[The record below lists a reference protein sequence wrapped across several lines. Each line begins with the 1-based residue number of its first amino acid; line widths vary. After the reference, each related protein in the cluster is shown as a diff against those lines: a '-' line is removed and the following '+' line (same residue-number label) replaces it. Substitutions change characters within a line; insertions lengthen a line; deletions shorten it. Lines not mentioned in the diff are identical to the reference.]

1 MADTPY
7 KTQNFVF
14 QSKGIVAR
22 YADDAIPDG
31 FWLNEDNCEELAENS
46 VGSRLGTAILNRSG
60 NTIDPLSG
68 LVHSLAKL
76 AGLNGSAW
84 RYAGAGTSLYRRT
97 GLSQGPYTLIS
108 NTMSGQPW
116 QGVVYR
122 PDASSL
128 PYLFIADAAG
138 MLKDY
143 GTLSAPQQM
152 GIFQPQYPVQAQ
164 AQEPDLIILDN
175 YTGSSGSYSYTGIG
189 GGTIG
194 TYVNTTLTSAV
205 TATGIQTVT
214 VADPKQPGLFQ
225 LLTIDS
231 GPSQETVLALF
242 VTPTGFTADFTKTHT
257 IGATVTSKELSVT
270 VPASTTATVSK
281 SFGGTPIAAWPTT
294 LFQEDYIGLYLYV
307 TDPTQVQSIQLA
319 FDCGDGSFNSDYF
332 YKVIA
337 QGPLQALLSTATS
350 NTAAATTAATNVLLN
365 ESLGLY
371 GNSSSSITELNTGLD
386 NWSPLLIQL
395 SDFAGAGRADFND
408 PVFNW
413 AAVNGYQIT
422 IVMNDNSSATFKFSS
437 LILFGGAGP
446 DSFAGVGYD
455 WLFTFFNINDY
466 TESNPCMVMSNV
478 NPPLL
483 TNWVVPRRQPVL
495 LTLNYATPDTQSTHL
510 RIYRRGGTLGDN
522 YRRVDQIPLT
532 TSGQQY
538 LDISS
543 DVDIQQSDFISFVND
558 VPVTSSLP
566 NPVNSTLD
574 VAIGTMGDPVNTT
587 VSVFPVSMADISLRQ
602 QVTIGLIGGPI
613 GNVETVIVLSVSSDH
628 FTAFVQNAHAI
639 GEPVTAT
646 ARYGQP
652 VTIMA
657 QAFSQFWFAGD
668 PNNPHYL
675 YWSAA
680 SNPQAVSSAAY
691 VEVGVPSDP
700 ITVIEQFKGNLYV
713 STGQFWWAVAPGSN
727 SSQQPTVYPTAAK
740 HGCVAPRG
748 WCATEEY
755 IYYQAI
761 DGIRRFAG
769 GASEYLTQD
778 EEFIFQGIG
787 SSPIVEA
794 DQSQL
799 SQTVMAY
806 WNMMV
811 FVSYIGVDGF
821 RHRII
826 YHTVYKRWRND
837 DLDAQSI
844 LLESDTNQ
852 LLFGDSD
859 GLVHLDRQSL
869 AYDEGN
875 NSGTLVQLPIAMN
888 LQSPYRDMGLPAEQK
903 QYQEFTLDANTGGVA
918 VTVTLLFNDG
928 EFSEV
933 LGTVTTT
940 ERQRINLNLNSGLGF
955 MAYKVSLQLTADTT
969 QRIYI
974 YQAAL
979 RYLPLAKTRQS
990 LDTFNLKFSIENSK
1004 VAKNLFVEY
1013 TATADISGTIYY
1025 DDPCWPPFPFT
1036 LPSNGGVRNPL
1047 RLRLPAVNFRF
1058 LRLVMTSPEDFMIWN
1073 DSAWEVKPLCVG
1085 KGYQSY
1091 PLLNPED

>member
-7 KTQNFVF
+7 RVQNFVF
-14 QSKGIVAR
+14 KSLGVVAR
-22 YADDAIPDG
+22 FADDQTPDG
-31 FWLNEDNCEELAENS
+31 TWLNQDNCEELAENS
-46 VGSRLGTAILNRSG
+46 MGSRLGTAILNRSG

-175 YTGSSGSYSYTGIG
+175 YTGSSGDYSYTGIG

-205 TATGIQTVT
+205 TATGIQTVS
-214 VADPKQPGLFQ
+214 VADPTQPGLFQ

-231 GPSQETVLALF
+231 GGSQETVLALF

-257 IGATVTSKELSVT
+257 IGATVTSKDLSVT

-281 SFGGTPIAAWPTT
+281 SFGGMPIAAWPTT

-543 DVDIQQSDFISFVND
+543 DEDIQASDFISFTND

-628 FTAFVQNAHAI
+628 FTAFVQNAHAV

-646 ARYGQP
+646 AQYGQP

-748 WCATEEY
+748 WCATEEA

-761 DGIRRFAG
+761 DGIRMFAG
-769 GASEYLTQD
+769 GASQYLTQD
-778 EEFIFQGIG
+778 QEFIFQGIG

-794 DQSQL
+794 DQTQL

-806 WNMMV
+806 WNNYV
-811 FVSYIGVDGF
+811 YVSYIGVDGN
-821 RHRII
+821 RHRIAW
-826 YHTVYKRWRND
+826 HTIYKRWRND
-837 DLDAQSI
+837 DVDAQSI
-844 LLESDTNQ
+844 LLESDTNT
-852 LLFGDSD
+852 LVFGDSI
-859 GLVHLDRQSL
+859 GLVHLDRQPL

-875 NSGTLVQLPIAMN
+875 NAGVLTELPIALT
-888 LQSPYRDMGLPAEQK
+888 LQSPYRDQGLGERQK
-903 QYQEFTLDANTGGVA
+903 NYQELQMDVNTNGQDLI
-918 VTVTLLFNDG
+918 VTLLFDDG
-928 EFSEV
+928 NSSID
-933 LGTVTTT
+933 LGTINTA
-940 ERQRINLNLNSGLGF
+940 ERQKVNLPIEDGSGYQ
-955 MAYKVSLQLTADTT
+955 AYKVSLQISGSVT

-979 RYLPLAKTRQS
+979 KALPLAMTRRSFDSYWLKLGTDESKICKQVYFEYNAGS
-990 LDTFNLKFSIENSK
+990 AITFN
-1004 VAKNLFVEY
+1004 V
-1013 TATADISGTIYY
+1013 YY
-1025 DDPCWPPFPFT
+1025 DGSDVPFYSFT
-1036 LPSNGGVRNPL
+1036 IPEYAGIRNAI
-1047 RLRLPAVNFRF
+1047 RVRLPAVNFRLIRITAPDVAADF
-1058 LRLVMTSPEDFMIWN
+1058 QIWEDSKLDW
-1073 DSAWEVKPLCVG
+1073 KPLCSG
-1085 KGYQSY
+1085 KGYQTAQFV
-1091 PLLNPED
+1091 P